1 MNIVFIIMI
10 IIICIFMF
18 SFHFI
23 IISVCVTYILRQTF
37 SLQIGTKA
45 TFHSYFLIL
54 NDNIDDGD
62 DNKKK
67 YANMCYYY
75 CNISIQIPFVLI

>member
-1 MNIVFIIMI
+1 MNIVFIIIMI

-23 IISVCVTYILRQTF
+23 IISVCVTYILRQSF

-45 TFHSYFLIL
+45 TFHNNFFIL

-67 YANMCYYY
+67 YENMCYY
-75 CNISIQIPFVLI
+75 